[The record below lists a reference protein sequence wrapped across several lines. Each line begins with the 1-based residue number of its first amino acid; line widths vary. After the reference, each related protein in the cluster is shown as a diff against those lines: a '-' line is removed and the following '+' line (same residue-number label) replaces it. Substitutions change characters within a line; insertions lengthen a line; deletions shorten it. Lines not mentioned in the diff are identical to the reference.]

1 MKIIKEEKTMA
12 KNGLTISMIF
22 QAQSANYG
30 EGVGNIA
37 QLKKMSRTN
46 GEVYTYI
53 SRQAIRY
60 NIVQQMG
67 IDNTPVSLDKSEGK
81 NVAQFSP
88 ETTIIDYP
96 EIDLF
101 GYMKTKKQQNASVRS
116 AVVRLSNAISLE
128 PYKSDMDFLNNMG
141 LANRSNLPN
150 ALASSEIHNSLYAY
164 TITIDLDKVGIDT
177 NGDIEISNE
186 EKANRINSLLDTV
199 QFLYRDIR
207 GRRENMN
214 PIFII
219 GGVYERKNPYF
230 EDRLKISKKDL
241 NVDILKSIVDSC
253 NDTKENTL
261 VGYINGYFN
270 NDEQIKETLNAQ
282 TVSEVFN
289 KLKEEVVQYY
299 A

>member
-67 IDNTPVSLDKSEGK
+67 IDNTPVDDKQK
-81 NVAQFSP
+81 VVQFSP
-88 ETTIIDYP
+88 ETTITDYP

-101 GYMKTKKQQNASVRS
+101 GYMKTSKNTLIRS

-186 EKANRINSLLDTV
+186 EKTNRINSLLDTV

>member
-1 MKIIKEEKTMA
+1 MA

-67 IDNTPVSLDKSEGK
+67 IDNTPVDDKQK
-81 NVAQFSP
+81 VVQFSP
-88 ETTIIDYP
+88 NTTITDYP

-101 GYMKTKKQQNASVRS
+101 GYMKTSKNTLIRS

-141 LANRSNLPN
+141 LAKRSNLEN

-270 NDEQIKETLNAQ
+270 NDKQIKETLNAQ

>member
-1 MKIIKEEKTMA
+1 MMIIIMKIIKEDKTMA

-67 IDNTPVSLDKSEGK
+67 IDNTPVDDKQK
-81 NVAQFSP
+81 VVQFSP
-88 ETTIIDYP
+88 NTTITDYP

-101 GYMKTKKQQNASVRS
+101 GYMKTSKNTLIRS

-141 LANRSNLPN
+141 LAKRSNLEN

-270 NDEQIKETLNAQ
+270 NDKQIKETLNAQ

>member
-67 IDNTPVSLDKSEGK
+67 IDNTPVDDKQK
-81 NVAQFSP
+81 VVQFSP
-88 ETTIIDYP
+88 NTTITDYP

-101 GYMKTKKQQNASVRS
+101 GYMKTSKNTLIRS

-214 PIFII
+214 PMFII

>member
-1 MKIIKEEKTMA
+1 
-12 KNGLTISMIF
+12 MIF

-67 IDNTPVSLDKSEGK
+67 IDNTPVDDKQK
-81 NVAQFSP
+81 VVQFSP
-88 ETTIIDYP
+88 NTTITDYP

-101 GYMKTKKQQNASVRS
+101 GYMKTSKNTLIRS

-141 LANRSNLPN
+141 LAKRSNLEN

-270 NDEQIKETLNAQ
+270 NDKQIKETLNAQ

>member
-1 MKIIKEEKTMA
+1 MKIIKEGKTMA

-67 IDNTPVSLDKSEGK
+67 IDNTPVDDKQK
-81 NVAQFSP
+81 VVQFSP
-88 ETTIIDYP
+88 NTTITDYP

-101 GYMKTKKQQNASVRS
+101 GYMKTSKNTLIRS

-141 LANRSNLPN
+141 LAKRSNLEN

-270 NDEQIKETLNAQ
+270 NDKQVKETLNAQ

>member
-1 MKIIKEEKTMA
+1 MKIIKEDKTMA

-67 IDNTPVSLDKSEGK
+67 IDNTPVDDKQK
-81 NVAQFSP
+81 VVQFSP
-88 ETTIIDYP
+88 NTTITDYP

-101 GYMKTKKQQNASVRS
+101 GYMKTSKNTLIRS

-128 PYKSDMDFLNNMG
+128 PYKSDMDFLNNMC
-141 LANRSNLPN
+141 LAKRSNLEN

-270 NDEQIKETLNAQ
+270 NDKQIKETLNAQ

>member
-1 MKIIKEEKTMA
+1 MKIIKEDKTMA

-67 IDNTPVSLDKSEGK
+67 IDNTPVDDKQK
-81 NVAQFSP
+81 VVQFSP
-88 ETTIIDYP
+88 NTTITDYP

-101 GYMKTKKQQNASVRS
+101 GYMKTSKNTLIRS

-141 LANRSNLPN
+141 LAKRSNLEN

-230 EDRLKISKKDL
+230 EDRLKISKNDL

>member
-1 MKIIKEEKTMA
+1 MKIIKEDKTMA

-67 IDNTPVSLDKSEGK
+67 IDNTPVDDKQK
-81 NVAQFSP
+81 VVQFSP
-88 ETTIIDYP
+88 NTTITDYP

-101 GYMKTKKQQNASVRS
+101 GYMKTSKNTLIRS

>member
-37 QLKKMSRTN
+37 QLKKMSCTN

-67 IDNTPVSLDKSEGK
+67 IDNTPVDDKQK
-81 NVAQFSP
+81 VVQFSP
-88 ETTIIDYP
+88 NTTITDYP

-101 GYMKTKKQQNASVRS
+101 GYMKTSKNTLIRS